1 MIVCQ
6 NSKNTMAILNPNL
19 SPKAIE
25 VVKMGL
31 GYCEMRCLRTG
42 ISPGKYLSKGV

>member
-1 MIVCQ
+1 MVIH
-6 NSKNTMAILNPNL
+6 NSKDTLEILNPEL
-19 SPKAIE
+19 SPKVIE
-25 VVKMGL
+25 VLKMGL